1 MSSKPISGHEVSVV
15 AYNQHSKKKKEK
27 KDIEISVLHAV
38 QVLSQGA
45 LASAVCV
52 SVKSRMNFYVR
63 HSAKIL
69 SGTLKHL
76 LVVSSRVKYM
86 YRINIA
92 YCLQ

>member
-27 KDIEISVLHAV
+27 KDIEILVLHAV

-63 HSAKIL
+63 HSTKIL

-76 LVVSSRVKYM
+76 LVASSRVKYM